1 MGYLIVSREGMQIS
15 ELMINHEDVMKL
27 GEPDGIPVEER
38 GNIKVVYDKENIT
51 FWFTADKYIL
61 RGIWIRNRS
70 CQR

>member
-1 MGYLIVSREGMQIS
+1 MALNSGTI
-15 ELMINHEDVMKL
+15 INESTMEDVKKLL

-38 GNIKVVYDKENIT
+38 GNIKVVYDKENFT

-61 RGIWIRNRS
+61 RGIWIRNSS